1 MAIVIG
7 VLGICVG
14 SFLNVV
20 IYRVPLR
27 RSVVSPPSACTTCG
41 VRVKSYDNI
50 PVISWLLLHGRCRS
64 CKAQIPRRYIYVEV
78 GTGLFFWVVANQ
90 FSTTKPLLLIAFL
103 FLAAAT
109 IALALIDVDSH
120 TLPNQILIPIFVV
133 GTVLLVADGVASRQY
148 GAILRALLAML
159 LLGLFYL
166 VLNLI
171 YPEGMGMGDVKLAG
185 PLGLF
190 LGYLSWGILLVG
202 ALSAFLLGG
211 LFSLGLVI
219 FRGAN
224 RKSGIPFGPWMLTG
238 AWIGI
243 FFGATIFHRYLSLFG
258 LASHV

>member
-1 MAIVIG
+1 
-7 VLGICVG
+7 
-14 SFLNVV
+14 
-20 IYRVPLR
+20 
-27 RSVVSPPSACTTCG
+27 
-41 VRVKSYDNI
+41 
-50 PVISWLLLHGRCRS
+50 
-64 CKAQIPRRYIYVEV
+64 
-78 GTGLFFWVVANQ
+78 VVANQ
-90 FSTTKPLLLIAFL
+90 FSTAKLLLLIAYL
-103 FLAAAT
+103 LLAAST
-109 IALALIDVDSH
+109 IALAIIDLETH
-120 TLPNQILIPIFVV
+120 TLPNQILFPTYIAGMLF
-133 GTVLLVADGVASRQY
+133 LVADGVLSRHH
-148 GAILRALLAML
+148 GAILRALLGMI

-166 VLNLI
+166 SLNLI

-185 PLGLF
+185 LLGLF

-224 RKSGIPFGPWMLTG
+224 RKSGIPFGPWMFTG

>member
-27 RSVVSPPSACTTCG
+27 RSVISPPSACTTCG

-64 CKAQIPRRYIYVEV
+64 CNAQISRSYMYVEV
-78 GTGLFFWVVANQ
+78 ATGLFFGVVAKQ
-90 FSTTKPLLLIAFL
+90 FPTTDPLVLIAFL
-103 FLAAAT
+103 LLAAST
-109 IALALIDVDSH
+109 IALAIIDLNTH
-120 TLPNQILIPIFVV
+120 TLPNQILFPTYIAGIL
-133 GTVLLVADGVASRQY
+133 LLVAEGVTNHRY
-148 GAILRALLAML
+148 GSILRALLGML

-171 YPEGMGMGDVKLAG
+171 YPEGMGMGDVKFAG
-185 PLGLF
+185 LLGLF
-190 LGYLSWGILLVG
+190 LGYLGWGRLLVG
-202 ALSAFLLGG
+202 GLSAFLLGG

-224 RKSGIPFGPWMLTG
+224 RKSGIPFGPWMLAG